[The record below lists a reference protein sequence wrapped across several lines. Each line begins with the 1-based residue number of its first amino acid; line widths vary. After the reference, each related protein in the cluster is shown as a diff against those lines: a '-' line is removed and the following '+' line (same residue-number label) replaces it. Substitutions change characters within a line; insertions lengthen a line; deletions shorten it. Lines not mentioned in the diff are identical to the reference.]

1 VLKESEISIG
11 TSALNFSVF
20 LGGTVFVT
28 VSQTLF
34 EQQLYERLASIV
46 PNLDPEKL
54 VSSGAA
60 SLEELVAPDKL
71 QDALQAYND
80 SMRVIWYL
88 ALGLAAAALVASFG
102 LEWKSVKP
110 RKKDQSAEGQDEE
123 KANSGA

>member
-1 VLKESEISIG
+1 MLKESEISIG

>member
-1 VLKESEISIG
+1 M
-11 TSALNFSVF
+11 
-20 LGGTVFVT
+20 T